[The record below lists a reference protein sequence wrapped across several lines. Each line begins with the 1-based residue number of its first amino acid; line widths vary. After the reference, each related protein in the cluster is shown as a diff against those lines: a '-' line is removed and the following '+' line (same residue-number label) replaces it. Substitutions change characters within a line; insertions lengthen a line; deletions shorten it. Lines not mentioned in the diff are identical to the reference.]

1 MRKIAAGLFM
11 SLDGVVEAPHRWT
24 GPYWSDEMS
33 QGMEEGLKAADT
45 ILIGKD
51 TYLEFTDWWGPRGDS
66 SPMAAFLNNTPKHV
80 VSSTL
85 TEAELKWPEATL
97 VQGDV
102 AAQVKELK
110 SGTGG
115 NIQVP
120 GSPRL
125 VRWLIEHRLLDELS
139 VCIAPVVVGEGLRL
153 FDDVGGQIPLELKGS
168 RVLPKGVLGA
178 EYGPAD
184 A

>member
-33 QGMEEGLKAADT
+33 QGMEGGLQEADA

-51 TYLEFTDWWGPRGDS
+51 TYLEFTGWWGPRGDS

-80 VSSTL
+80 VSSSL
-85 TEAELKWPEATL
+85 TEAELKWPEAT
-97 VQGDV
+97 VVHGDV
-102 AAQVKELK
+102 AARIKELK
-110 SGTGG
+110 AGTGG

-125 VRWLIEHRLLDELS
+125 VRWLIEQGLLDHLAL
-139 VCIAPVVVGEGLRL
+139 CIAPVVVGQGHRL
-153 FDDVGGQIPLELKGS
+153 FDGVGGQIPLELKSS

-178 EYGPAD
+178 DYGPAGS
-184 A
+184 

>member
-1 MRKIAAGLFM
+1 MREIVAGLFM

-33 QGMEEGLKAADT
+33 QSMDEGLQDADT
-45 ILIGKD
+45 ILIGTN
-51 TYLEFTDWWGPRGDS
+51 TYLEFTEWWGPRGDS

-85 TEAELKWPEATL
+85 TEAELKWPEAQL

-102 AAQVKELK
+102 VARIKELK
-110 SGTGG
+110 SGSGG

-125 VRWLIEHRLLDELS
+125 VRWLIEQGLLDRLAL
-139 VCIAPVVVGEGLRL
+139 CIAPVVVGEGRRL
-153 FDDVGGQIPLELKGS
+153 FDGVGEQIPLKLAGCQ
-168 RVLPKGVLGA
+168 VLPKGVLGA
-178 EYGPAD
+178 DYGPAN